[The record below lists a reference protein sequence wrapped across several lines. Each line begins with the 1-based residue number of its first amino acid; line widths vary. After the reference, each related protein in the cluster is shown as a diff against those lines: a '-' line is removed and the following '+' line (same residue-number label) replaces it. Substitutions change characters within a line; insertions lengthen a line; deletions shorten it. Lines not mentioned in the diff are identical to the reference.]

1 VKVLVTGDRFW
12 DDYETIL
19 GELEK
24 LPSGSIV
31 VHGACRGADTIA
43 GEIAKA
49 LGHEVRPYPADWVRY
64 RRGAGPVRN
73 RQMLREENLPD
84 EPIDLVLGFH
94 KNIKESKGTKDML
107 SISDAAGVQTRLVV
121 G

>member
-1 VKVLVTGDRFW
+1 MKVLVTGDRFW
-12 DDYETIL
+12 DDYEATL
-19 GELEK
+19 RELEG
-24 LPSGSIV
+24 LPKDCII

-49 LGHEVRPYPADWVRY
+49 LGMEVRPYPADWGRY
-64 RRGAGPVRN
+64 GRGAGPVRN
-73 RQMLREENLPD
+73 RQMLKEEHLPD

-94 KNIKESKGTKDML
+94 KNIQESRGTKDML
-107 SISDAAGVQTRLVV
+107 AISRAAGVQTRLVV